1 MGMAGLPKR
10 RSSSWWSQSLET
22 GTQEMP
28 HVTRTDC
35 FEISY
40 KNTYDYQGL
49 RKRWIS
55 GSRLTCVS
63 IKWEGGKKT
72 LEINVILLLSFVCLV
87 MFGDGCIRME
97 NVET

>member
-1 MGMAGLPKR
+1 M
-10 RSSSWWSQSLET
+10 
-22 GTQEMP
+22 
-28 HVTRTDC
+28 TRTDC

-40 KNTYDYQGL
+40 TTTYDYQGL

-55 GSRLTCVS
+55 GSGLTCVS
-63 IKWEGGKKT
+63 INGKGKKT

-87 MFGDGCIRME
+87 MFGDECIRME